1 MSFDLSVLQ
10 DRRTAT
16 AFTAA
21 NPTPLNEQLC
31 IETDTGRAKVGDGST
46 AYAALSYMAL
56 SGDERRSADDVYAA
70 QRLSDG
76 RDDTGGGGG
85 GGGIEDGDTLTT
97 GLTFPQNGLKT
108 ETPSGD
114 VLSIN
119 ANGTQTA
126 DRTLSID
133 IGDSDKQVE
142 ITDDVVLSGENT
154 GDEHTIITTWRDWA
168 TDEILGGPS
177 MPVDLITHYGLQ
189 YGANHASGADSGLI
203 LVLPMPL
210 KYQGGEMGITLYGT
224 VTGGETG
231 NCAIYCKAQVINTGD
246 GMTGL
251 SADGAI
257 PTPSTLTAT
266 GLADGDLWAKDF
278 SINPSGTWA
287 AGSMLAIFFGR
298 NGAAGSDTYPES
310 LYIHSMRI
318 TYSGA
323 A

>member
-1 MSFDLSVLQ
+1 MTDFLSGTFNIIPQSQAQWDADNRVL
-10 DRRTAT
+10 RS
-16 AFTAA
+16 
-21 NPTPLNEQLC
+21 
-31 IETDTGRAKVGDGST
+31 DTVALVTDGSNKGKHKIGRGAPYT
-46 AYAALSYMAL
+46 F
-56 SGDERRSADDVYAA
+56 ADLDYVE
-70 QRLSDG
+70 D
-76 RDDTGGGGG
+76 GGG
-85 GGGIEDGDTLTT
+85 GGGISDGDTLSI

-108 ETPSGD
+108 EAPSGD
-114 VLSIN
+114 TLSIN

-126 DRTLSID
+126 DRTLSVD
-133 IGDSDKQVE
+133 IGDSDKQLE
-142 ITDDVVLSGENT
+142 ITGNAVLSGDNT
-154 GDEHTIITTWRDWA
+154 GDEHTIITTWRDWT

-177 MPVDLITHYGLQ
+177 MPVDLITHYGWQ